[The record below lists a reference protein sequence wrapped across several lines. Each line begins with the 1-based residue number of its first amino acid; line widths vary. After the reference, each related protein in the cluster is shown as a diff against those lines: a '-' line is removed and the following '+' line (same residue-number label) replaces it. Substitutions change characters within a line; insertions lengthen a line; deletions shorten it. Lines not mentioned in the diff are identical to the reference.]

1 MMESSFPAVSPT
13 LDLRG
18 EQFIANRKSWE
29 PVLEKFE
36 KALKDVSAE
45 GNDVSLKRH
54 QSRGQLL
61 RKCIG
66 ALSQNLTKSN

>member
-1 MMESSFPAVSPT
+1 MTESSFPAVSAT

-18 EQFIANRKSWE
+18 EQFIANQKSWG
-29 PVLEKFE
+29 PVLERFE

-61 RKCIG
+61 RKCI
-66 ALSQNLTKSN
+66 AAFS